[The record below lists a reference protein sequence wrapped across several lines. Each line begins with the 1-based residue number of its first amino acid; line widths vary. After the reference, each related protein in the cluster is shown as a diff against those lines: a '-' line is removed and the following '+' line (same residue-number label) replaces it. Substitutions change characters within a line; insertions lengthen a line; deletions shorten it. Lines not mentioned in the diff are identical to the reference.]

1 MRRRIR
7 GMMMSGK
14 QFSLD
19 SRMDLVQSSLA
30 RGDPSACL
38 PLMREASIESE
49 QSVDQGKNLETKCKE
64 KQLKRS
70 SRKNLFCVL
79 LGIFLLFPHFQATL

>member
-19 SRMDLVQSSLA
+19 SRMDLVQSNLA
-30 RGDPSACL
+30 RGEPSSSL
-38 PLMREASIESE
+38 PLMREASLESDCGP
-49 QSVDQGKNLETKCKE
+49 SHFASTSADQGKLIISYLEHL
-64 KQLKRS
+64 KQ
-70 SRKNLFCVL
+70 
-79 LGIFLLFPHFQATL
+79 IM

>member
-19 SRMDLVQSSLA
+19 SRMDLVQSNLV
-30 RGDPSACL
+30 RGAETVL
-38 PLMREASIESE
+38 PLMREASLESE
-49 QSVDQGKNLETKCKE
+49 CGSQIASDSGKSI
-64 KQLKRS
+64 QPS
-70 SRKNLFCVL
+70 
-79 LGIFLLFPHFQATL
+79 

>member
-49 QSVDQGKNLETKCKE
+49 QSVDQGKNVE
-64 KQLKRS
+64 KVH
-70 SRKNLFCVL
+70 RKANVK
-79 LGIFLLFPHFQATL
+79 AS